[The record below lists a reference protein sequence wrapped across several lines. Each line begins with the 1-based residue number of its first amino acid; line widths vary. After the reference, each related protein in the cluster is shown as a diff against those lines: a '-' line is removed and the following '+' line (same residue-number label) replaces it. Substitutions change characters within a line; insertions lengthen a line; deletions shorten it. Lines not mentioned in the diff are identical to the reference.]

1 MKTLNF
7 HPNLPKYVWIEVDTS
22 AVEEDENGE
31 NEKEIQ
37 TLLDSRNE
45 ILESNYL
52 CQTYYLEVFTI
63 QKQ

>member
-1 MKTLNF
+1 MKKLNF
-7 HPNLPKYVWIEVDTS
+7 HPNLPKYVWIKVDTS
-22 AVEEDENGE
+22 AVEEDENE
-31 NEKEIQ
+31 KNEKEIP